1 MNDGPANQ
9 NQMIDITDCLEA
21 VSVFRGWKNFFF
33 FLLVVFLL
41 ISQAAF
47 WLVDRGLV
55 QAPAT
60 IETGRE
66 VIVPPAALAVSEAD
80 ATATEGSRRG
90 LLNRLTFDHLTR
102 TMELSAG
109 ILLVTTVLYSMAM
122 FFSLMVSLIGRLGGI
137 NHIARAFFL
146 SLIMLVL
153 IVPWQTV
160 LGMHVPGLLYAP
172 SELLAWMAAKSD
184 ALLDMVLYY
193 LRFSGYWLI
202 VFLLLI
208 MSQVR
213 SARWAKS
220 ILRRLEII

>member
-33 FLLVVFLL
+33 FVLVVSMLVF
-41 ISQAAF
+41 QAAF

-60 IETGRE
+60 IGVVT
-66 VIVPPAALAVSEAD
+66 EAD
-80 ATATEGSRRG
+80 APATEGSQRG
-90 LLNRLTFDHLTR
+90 LLNRVTFDHLTR
-102 TMELSAG
+102 TMELATG
-109 ILLVTTVLYSMAM
+109 VLLVTTVLYSMAM
-122 FFSLMVSLIGRLGGI
+122 FFSLVVSLIGRLGGV

-153 IVPWQTV
+153 VIPWQNV
-160 LGMHVPGLLYAP
+160 LSMNVPGLLYAP
-172 SELLAWMAAKSD
+172 AELLAWMAAKSD
-184 ALLDMVLYY
+184 ALLDTILYY

-202 VFLLLI
+202 VLLLLI